1 LYFNRTKQLLQDQNS
16 NEENQEPSSTSVNK
30 PNPLNTT
37 GHEMVS
43 LEKYKL
49 EVEQRVDIKWKN
61 YLIKLKFAFFLFVRN
76 ILKNCYDIVIMNFN
90 NLKFV
95 MKL

>member
-16 NEENQEPSSTSVNK
+16 NEENQEPSPISVNK

-37 GHEMVS
+37 GHETVS

-49 EVEQRVDIKWKN
+49 EVEQRVDIK
-61 YLIKLKFAFFLFVRN
+61 
-76 ILKNCYDIVIMNFN
+76 
-90 NLKFV
+90 
-95 MKL
+95 